1 MYKKFINMIKWKI
14 NKKILKT
21 HDYKLNN
28 NNAARIAKK
37 DFNTIC
43 KHYTHIKPKNIFS
56 FLKMNREIW
65 NSFKGIGLDISSTA
79 LKVAKKAKDN
89 SIYDFVFI

>member
-1 MYKKFINMIKWKI
+1 MKLPTI

-43 KHYTHIKPKNIFS
+43 KHYTHIKPKNIIINIILLF
-56 FLKMNREIW
+56 I
-65 NSFKGIGLDISSTA
+65 I
-79 LKVAKKAKDN
+79 
-89 SIYDFVFI
+89 IYL